1 MSDPEDHE
9 LPEDSE
15 GEEGGRLTL
24 SHLMDHP
31 DADPSLA
38 EPPTPEEEAAAA
50 AAEAARQAALEAE
63 TPEQKAEREA
73 AEAAAKPPEFTPKH
87 KTWEETEGAREEAER
102 KMHEATTKAAE
113 EKAARETL
121 EAELAELRAAKP
133 PEKEEEPPVPPATP
147 EERKAKLVGVAKAAN
162 KKAVAKIRGLDTGDE
177 DYDDQVAAAW
187 AEANAEAL
195 LESGIGSTASLSREE
210 VSNLVKE
217 QVKAERES
225 EKAAK
230 AERDAQDEST
240 RAYNKA
246 LDLAK
251 ASGLD
256 MEEESTERDLFD
268 TWAARMPEELRNKGV
283 EAIQEKADW
292 VIAKVKQKLGRV
304 VEQTEAQRQAAL
316 ANQNRNRPLGKGA
329 DFSSSKEPPKRTTLS
344 EIMDRISP

>member
-1 MSDPEDHE
+1 MPDPEDHE
-9 LPEDSE
+9 LPEGEE
-15 GEEGGRLTL
+15 GSEGGRLTL
-24 SHLMDHP
+24 AHLMDHP

-38 EPPTPEEEAAAA
+38 APPTPEEEAAAA
-50 AAEAARQAALEAE
+50 EADRQAALEAE

-102 KMHEATTKAAE
+102 RMHEATTKAAE
-113 EKAARETL
+113 EKVARETL

-147 EERKAKLVGVAKAAN
+147 EERKKKLFEVARTAN
-162 KKAVAKIRGLDTGDE
+162 KKAVAKIRELDTQDP
-177 DYDDQVAAAW
+177 DYDDHVAGAW

-195 LESGIGSTASLSREE
+195 LESGMGSTAGLSREE

-217 QVKAERES
+217 QVKAEREA

-230 AERDAQDEST
+230 AERDIQDEST

-256 MEEESTERDLFD
+256 MEEDSADRIMFD
-268 TWAARMPEELRNKGV
+268 ALASKMPNELKNKGV
-283 EAIQEKADW
+283 EAIHEKVDW
-292 VIAKVKQKLGRV
+292 VVAGVKQKLGRV

-329 DFSSSKEPPKRTTLS
+329 DFSSSKEPLKRKTLS
-344 EIMDRISP
+344 EIMDQISP